1 MRFPIRRGG
10 GEDMD
15 GQKKEWTH
23 IPVLAEETVKLLT
36 GGRTSGAFHMID
48 CTLGCGGHS
57 ALVLHQN
64 PDAEILALDRDPQ
77 AIVRGAAALEFA
89 AERVFLRQTDFAGMK
104 EAAAAVGWDR
114 ADAVLMDL
122 GVSSPQIDD
131 PKRGFSF
138 RFDGPLDMRMD
149 TSSTLTASRVLNT
162 YAPAE
167 LERVFR
173 EYGEIREARQLARA
187 VAEARQNRP
196 LETTFQLAALCDRVL
211 RKGLRKNGPPA
222 PTLCFQALRIEVNDE
237 LGQLRK
243 ALETALEMLT
253 PGGILAVIS
262 FHSLED
268 RIVKHFMA
276 EMAEKCKCPPDFP
289 VCVCGWK
296 PKLTVLTRRPVTASP
311 EELKSNPRAACAKL
325 RAAARTADD
334 RHSMNSEK

>member
-1 MRFPIRRGG
+1 
-10 GEDMD
+10 
-15 GQKKEWTH
+15 
-23 IPVLAEETVKLLT
+23 
-36 GGRTSGAFHMID
+36 MID

-57 ALVLHQN
+57 ALVLRQN

-104 EAAAAVGWDR
+104 RAAEEIGWKS
-114 ADAVLMDL
+114 ADAILMDL

-149 TSSTLTASRVLNT
+149 TGAQLTAARVLNH
-162 YAPAE
+162 YPQNE

-173 EYGEIREARQLARA
+173 EYGEIREWKQLARA
-187 VAEARQNRP
+187 VTEERTVKP
-196 LETTFQLAALCDRVL
+196 FETTAQFAALCDKVL
-211 RKGLRKNGPPA
+211 RKGARKGGPPA

-237 LGQLRK
+237 LGQLKK
-243 ALETALEMLT
+243 ALEAAVELLV

-276 EMAEKCKCPPDFP
+276 EMSVKCKCPPDFP
-289 VCVCGWK
+289 VCICGWK
-296 PKLTVLTRRPVTASP
+296 PKLAVLTRKPVTASD
-311 EELKSNPRAACAKL
+311 EELEQNPRAACAKL
-325 RAAARTADD
+325 RAA
-334 RHSMNSEK
+334 EKLTDNNTK